1 MVEYIERNWIAFYVE
16 CFNRML
22 FVHVSEKNLE
32 RAERILVKRYEE
44 WVENTLPEV
53 HDACCE
59 EYMLEGLKELG
70 IEFDVEY
77 GSEEE

>member
-22 FVHVSEKNLE
+22 FVHISEKNFE

-53 HDACCE
+53 HDTCCE
-59 EYMLEGLKELG
+59 EYMLEGLKEFG